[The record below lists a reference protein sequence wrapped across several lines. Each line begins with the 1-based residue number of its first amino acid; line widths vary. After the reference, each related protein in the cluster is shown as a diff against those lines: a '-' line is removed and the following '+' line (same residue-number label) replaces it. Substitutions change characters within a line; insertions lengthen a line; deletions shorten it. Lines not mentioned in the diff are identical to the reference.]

1 MRLGS
6 TKLAFMTS
14 CALSFSPLS
23 QADISLD
30 LGFASEY
37 VRQGIK
43 QSNAEPVIQLG
54 GLYTSQL
61 GFYTGAWMSG
71 INRGSPD
78 STRFE
83 LDGFAGFYLPLT
95 SFAAV
100 DLGYTRATFL
110 GDADTSKQAYG
121 EGFFNLLINDSTT
134 LGYRLADDYLGS
146 GESLQTLELAHTVN
160 SGEFGFEFSTRQYR
174 YLGISEDVNW
184 GNENRDNYFSFR
196 IGVARSYH
204 EHNISL
210 GLEKTNLSSQYDAS
224 TQIVFTYSRNFGF

>member
-6 TKLAFMTS
+6 TKLAFVTG
-14 CALSFSPLS
+14 CALSFSSLS

-43 QSNAEPVIQLG
+43 QSNAEPVLQLG

-95 SFAAV
+95 SFAAI

-110 GDADTSKQAYG
+110 GDAKTSKQAYG
-121 EGFFNLLINDSTT
+121 EGFVNLLINDSTT

-146 GESLQTLELAHTVN
+146 GESLQTLELAHTIN

-224 TQIVFTYSRNFGF
+224 TQIVFTYNRHFGF